1 MSRTV
6 SSLIAYCN
14 VRKAEQ
20 GKFGRNQYLIELAN
34 LAIKHPQTRFD
45 QFGELM
51 KARGRMSLIEGMVLP
66 EQFRVA
72 SGSYQGIIIVDEE
85 DYSRVPF
92 WASEYHTSLKL
103 NDAVEAAVRVALKE
117 TASEHSCDQILVE
130 LFYDD
135 DVVLEQGLC
144 QLYEKLE
151 DTKREAMSF
160 TVGSIACGVIAIIG
174 TLLATLTLPYTLV
187 LSGLMFVVV
196 VLSLVLAVILNSK
209 GCQYSVIQ
217 TDINDDINRKRCELI
232 ALRR

>member
-1 MSRTV
+1 MEKMV

-20 GKFGRNQYLIELAN
+20 GKFGRNQYLIELGN
-34 LAIKHPQTRFD
+34 LAIKHPQARFD

-51 KARGRMSLIEGMVLP
+51 KARGKLSLIEGMTLP
-66 EQFRVA
+66 EQFLVT
-72 SGSYQGIIIVDEE
+72 SGSYQGITLIDEE
-85 DYSRVPF
+85 DYSRAPF
-92 WASEYHTSLKL
+92 WASEYHTSIKL
-103 NDAVEAAVRVALKE
+103 NDAVEAAIKLVLKE
-117 TASEHSCDQILVE
+117 TASEHSCDQISVE

-135 DVVLEQGLC
+135 DVVLEQELH

-151 DTKREAMSF
+151 QTKHEAVSF
-160 TVGSIACGVIAIIG
+160 ATGSIVCGIVAIVG
-174 TLLATLTLPYTLV
+174 TLLATLALPYTLV

-196 VLSLVLAVILNSK
+196 ALSLVLAVILNSK
-209 GCQYSVIQ
+209 GCQYSVMQ

>member
-20 GKFGRNQYLIELAN
+20 GKFARNQYLIELAN

-45 QFGELM
+45 QFGELV
-51 KARGRMSLIEGMVLP
+51 KARGRMSLTEGMTLP
-66 EQFRVA
+66 GQFRVA
-72 SGSYQGIIIVDEE
+72 SGSYRGIVLIDDE
-85 DYSRVPF
+85 DYSRAPF
-92 WASEYHTSLKL
+92 WAHEYQTSLKL
-103 NDAVEAAVRVALKE
+103 NDAAKAVIESVLKE
-117 TASEHSCDQILVE
+117 TALEQKCSQILVE

-135 DVVLEQGLC
+135 DVVLEQELC

-151 DTKREAMSF
+151 DIKREAMSF
-160 TVGSIACGVIAIIG
+160 AAGSIACGVIAIIG
-174 TLLATLTLPYTLV
+174 TLLATLAMPYTLV

-209 GCQYSVIQ
+209 GCQYSVEQ
-217 TDINDDINRKRCELI
+217 TDINDDINRKRIELV

>member
-72 SGSYQGIIIVDEE
+72 SGNYH
-85 DYSRVPF
+85 SRRGRLFACPV
-92 WASEYHTSLKL
+92 LG
-103 NDAVEAAVRVALKE
+103 VRI
-117 TASEHSCDQILVE
+117 SH
-130 LFYDD
+130 
-135 DVVLEQGLC
+135 
-144 QLYEKLE
+144 
-151 DTKREAMSF
+151 
-160 TVGSIACGVIAIIG
+160 IA
-174 TLLATLTLPYTLV
+174 
-187 LSGLMFVVV
+187 
-196 VLSLVLAVILNSK
+196 
-209 GCQYSVIQ
+209 
-217 TDINDDINRKRCELI
+217 
-232 ALRR
+232 

>member
-1 MSRTV
+1 MEKMV

-20 GKFGRNQYLIELAN
+20 GKFGRNQYLIELGN
-34 LAIKHPQTRFD
+34 LAIKHPQARFD

-51 KARGRMSLIEGMVLP
+51 KARGKLSLIEGMTLP
-66 EQFRVA
+66 EQFRVV

-85 DYSRVPF
+85 DYSCVPF
-92 WASEYHTSLKL
+92 WMHEYQTSVKL
-103 NDAVEAAVRVALKE
+103 ALAAEEAIRRALAE
-117 TASEHSCDQILVE
+117 TASNHGCDQVLVE

-135 DVVLEQGLC
+135 DVELEQELH

-151 DTKREAMSF
+151 QTKHEAVSF
-160 TVGSIACGVIAIIG
+160 ATGSIVCGVVAIVG
-174 TLLATLTLPYTLV
+174 TLFATLAMPYALA
-187 LSGLMFVVV
+187 LSGLMFVIVA
-196 VLSLVLAVILNSK
+196 LSLVLAVILNSK
-209 GCQYSVIQ
+209 GCQYSVEQ